1 MTVTRVTES
10 PAGIVSGVCRRR
22 HARAAWLAAVVIGGV
37 LVPGRPVI
45 AEDAAGIRGEMHIE
59 LHNDWTA
66 HSDDPDNE
74 RNDANTKIE
83 TSLEAPITDAF
94 SLKSLL
100 TLETVRD
107 PDPGQDRFFGDE
119 GLYAQELFGEY
130 QKGAFGFRAGKFGQK
145 FGIAWDAAPG
155 IWGTDFAEDYELA
168 EQIGVAADYH
178 FGGKDSGEHTVTLGT
193 FFADTTFLSQSVI
206 TGRGRARKSDGGAGN
221 TEDFS
226 SFSLGLEG
234 EKVPVLSGLR
244 YQLAYLH
251 RGVAAPGESAE
262 TGYSGTLSVRMSA
275 GAVDITP
282 LVEYVSFQDRAGTP
296 GTDARYLT
304 TSLGFEMG
312 PWNLA
317 LSRTARDTEASAGAD
332 VDDRLFQVSGG
343 YTFENGLG
351 VNLGWKTTREDGVDS
366 DTYGLLVDYT
376 LKF

>member
-1 MTVTRVTES
+1 MTVTRVTDSYAGLPARDCRRDHS
-10 PAGIVSGVCRRR
+10 PAV
-22 HARAAWLAAVVIGGV
+22 WLAAVVIGGV
-37 LVPGRPVI
+37 LVLGKPAV
-45 AEDAAGIRGEMHIE
+45 AEDAAPIKGEMHIE

-66 HSDDPDNE
+66 RSDDPDNE
-74 RNDANTKIE
+74 RNDVNTKIE
-83 TSLEAPITDAF
+83 TSLEAPITGAF
-94 SLKSLL
+94 SIKSLL

-145 FGIAWDAAPG
+145 FGIAWDVAPG

-178 FGGKDSGEHTVTLGT
+178 FGGKDSGEHTITLGT

-206 TGRGRARKSDGGAGN
+206 TGRGRTRKSDGGAGN

-226 SFSLGLEG
+226 SFSVALEG
-234 EKVPVLSGLR
+234 EKVPMLSGLR

-251 RGVAAPGESAE
+251 RGVNAPGESAE
-262 TGYSGTLSVRMSA
+262 TGYSGTISVRIPA

-282 LVEYVSFQDRAGTP
+282 LVEYVSFQDRDGTP

-317 LSRTARDTEASAGAD
+317 LSRTARDTEASGSAD
-332 VDDRLFQVSGG
+332 VNDSLFQVSGG
-343 YTFENGLG
+343 YTFESGLG
-351 VNLGWKTTREDGVDS
+351 VNVGWKTTREDGVDS